1 MDALQDPT
9 NQALVT
15 SITDEACARAKLSF
29 SDSAVASAECE
40 EARVKAGKAAWIEI
54 ERAAKDGRQPN
65 LVLDDLMP
73 GLPTARAAT
82 APDALA
88 HATVPTSA
96 QAEPNL
102 QQQPQSQPD
111 PSTKQQQE
119 SPASAIMNALIAEHE
134 TKHHV
139 STACSSL
146 AVLGHA
152 IALAGC

>member
-1 MDALQDPT
+1 MSIFA
-9 NQALVT
+9 NQRP
-15 SITDEACARAKLSF
+15 SIVQHTRESRLRPHRNS
-29 SDSAVASAECE
+29 SDRGVRE
-40 EARVKAGKAAWIEI
+40 G
-54 ERAAKDGRQPN
+54 
-65 LVLDDLMP
+65 LFDDLMP
-73 GLPTARAAT
+73 GLPTGRAAT

-96 QAEPNL
+96 QAEPNV

-152 IALAGC
+152 IAL